1 MPHASSSAAT
11 ALRDHAE
18 RHVFLILPELEAVER
33 RVLALLELA
42 DGDREL
48 AARETGLD
56 DEAVRRAAARGR
68 KALRRRRAP
77 LASGARCEQAELLI
91 SDAHDAALH
100 WRDRRW
106 LDIHLDRCPRCR
118 EHEELLEEARAE
130 LRATFEPVEPA
141 IEEPAAPPAPAP
153 RDERARLR
161 VVPPEPPAPPTP
173 AEEPPVAP
181 LPAATAPAKPPARR
195 DAALRAARVAAI
207 VLAVA
212 ALLAA
217 IGSGISRPA
226 DRNGSQRAPW
236 DGPDAPVV
244 PPPPISGQ

>member
-68 KALRRRRAP
+68 KALRRRRDAP
-77 LASGARCEQAELLI
+77 
-91 SDAHDAALH
+91 
-100 WRDRRW
+100 
-106 LDIHLDRCPRCR
+106 
-118 EHEELLEEARAE
+118 
-130 LRATFEPVEPA
+130 
-141 IEEPAAPPAPAP
+141 
-153 RDERARLR
+153 
-161 VVPPEPPAPPTP
+161 
-173 AEEPPVAP
+173 
-181 LPAATAPAKPPARR
+181 
-195 DAALRAARVAAI
+195 LRAARIAAI

-217 IGSGISRPA
+217 IGFGISRLA

-236 DGPDAPVV
+236 DGPNAPVV
-244 PPPPISGQ
+244 HPAPISGQ